1 MLQWEGPRR
10 VQIHKCGTSPCE
22 CPPLEAPSPQAAHQ
36 HGLTLIR
43 WESHEYYLIGGLN
56 PGGQGKRPMV
66 RVVADV
72 LLDMQVG
79 GGEGLGV
86 QV

>member
-1 MLQWEGPRR
+1 MN
-10 VQIHKCGTSPCE
+10 ITSLV
-22 CPPLEAPSPQAAHQ
+22 PLLPPQAAHQ

-72 LLDMQVG
+72 LLDMQVWGDRG
-79 GGEGLGV
+79 GVGM